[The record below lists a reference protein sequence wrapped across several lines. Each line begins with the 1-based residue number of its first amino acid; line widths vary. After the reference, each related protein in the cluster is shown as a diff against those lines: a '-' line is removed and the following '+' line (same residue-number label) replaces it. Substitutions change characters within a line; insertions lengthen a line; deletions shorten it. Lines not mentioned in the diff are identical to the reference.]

1 MVGLFI
7 GTFFHV
13 FAHDEK
19 GILGT
24 TLRGF
29 VKSFGNGTLLGGLD
43 DVTFAHVI
51 TAGFMQV
58 AGILMLPNFL
68 GPTFNPIVDPPSWV
82 GKTIA
87 AVLMVE
93 EPEEVESSSAKK
105 ELDHEIQVNAIKKK
119 RKRKKKVA

>member
-1 MVGLFI
+1 MAGLFI

-29 VKSFGNGTLLGGLD
+29 VKSVGSGSLLGGLD
-43 DVTFAHVI
+43 DITFAHVI

-68 GPTFNPIVDPPSWV
+68 GPTFNPIVDPATWL

-87 AVLMVE
+87 AVLRVE
-93 EPEEVESSSAKK
+93 EHEEVESSSAKK
-105 ELDHEIQVNAIKKK
+105 EIAHEVPANGIKKK

>member
-1 MVGLFI
+1 MFI

-29 VKSFGNGTLLGGLD
+29 VKAIGNGSLLGGLD

-58 AGILMLPNFL
+58 AGLLMLPNFL
-68 GPTFNPIVDPPSWV
+68 GPTFNPILDPLVWV
-82 GKTIA
+82 GETIA
-87 AVLMVE
+87 AVLRVE
-93 EPEEVESSSAKK
+93 EHEEIESSPAKK
-105 ELDHEIQVNAIKKK
+105 EVDNEVQANGIKKK